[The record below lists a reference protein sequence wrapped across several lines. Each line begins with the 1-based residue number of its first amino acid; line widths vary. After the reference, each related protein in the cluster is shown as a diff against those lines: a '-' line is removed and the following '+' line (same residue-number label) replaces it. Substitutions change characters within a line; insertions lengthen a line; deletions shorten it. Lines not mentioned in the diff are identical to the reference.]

1 MKYKMALDYMYS
13 QLPMFQ
19 RIGAAA
25 YKANLDNTLALCTL
39 NNNPYRD
46 FPAIH
51 IAGTNGKG
59 SVSHM
64 LASIMQE
71 DGLKTG
77 LFTSPHLRDF
87 RERMK
92 IDGEMIPES
101 FVVDYIER
109 YREDFDRIQPSFFEM
124 TFCMAMKW
132 FSESKIDIAIVET
145 GMGGRLDSTNVI
157 TPLLSVITNISLDHT
172 QFLGASLPEIAREK
186 AGIIKRE
193 VPTVIG
199 ETLPESI
206 EVFKNTAQ
214 QLNAPLVIADQVVTV
229 VKDGRHGDDHYM
241 EATLFHS
248 GYKTRIES
256 PLLGNYQLKNLVTV
270 AATVD
275 LLKAT
280 YPRFEGLPMVSG
292 IRNTLKNTNLLGRWQ
307 ILNKKPLTICD
318 IGHNHDG
325 IAAVVNQLQTLE
337 YSRLHFVIGMVND
350 KDIDGILALLPM
362 NARYYFRQADIPRAL
377 DARELMEKAFEYEL
391 LGEVY
396 ASVKVAYEAACA
408 NAAEND
414 VVFVGGSAFVVA
426 EIL

>member
-1 MKYKMALDYMYS
+1 MNYKQALDYMYS

-25 YKANLDNTLALCTL
+25 YKANLDNTLALCNL
-39 NNNPYRD
+39 NNNPYSD

-71 DGLKTG
+71 HGLKTG

-92 IDGEMIPES
+92 INGEMIPEA

-109 YREDFDRIQPSFFEM
+109 YREEFNRIRPSFFEM

-206 EVFKNTAQ
+206 EVFKTTAQ

-229 VKDGRHGDDHYM
+229 IKDGRHADDHFM
-241 EATLFHS
+241 SATLFHS

-256 PLLGNYQLKNLVTV
+256 PLLGNYQLKNLVTI

-292 IRNTLKNTNLLGRWQ
+292 IKNTLTNTHLLGRWQ
-307 ILNKKPLTICD
+307 ILSKKPLTICD

-325 IAAVVNQLQTLE
+325 IAAVVSQLQTLE
-337 YSRLHFVIGMVND
+337 YSRLHFVIGLVND
-350 KDIDGILALLPM
+350 KEPDGILSLLPM
-362 NARYYFRQADIPRAL
+362 NATYYFCKADIPRGL
-377 DARELMEKAFEYEL
+377 DAIQLKEMAYHFELY
-391 LGEVY
+391 GESY
-396 ASVKVAYEAACA
+396 TSVKEAYAAACK
-408 NAAEND
+408 NAADND
-414 VVFVGGSAFVVA
+414 VIFVGGSAFVVA
-426 EIL
+426 EIV